1 MDIVK
6 SEERLRQ
13 VLISDKSSVNIEH
26 VLKSDLL
33 YVLNNYME
41 VSSDEVSLKIDV
53 DEYGFFELK
62 VYAKSRRIKNINAI
76 RA

>member
-1 MDIVK
+1 MNK
-6 SEERLRQ
+6 GSYEQRLKQ
-13 VLISDKSSVNIEH
+13 VLIFDKSMINIER

-41 VSSDEVSLKIDV
+41 LPNDELDLKIEV
-53 DEYGFFELK
+53 DEFGYFELK
-62 VYAKSRRIKNINAI
+62 VYAKAKRLKNLNVV

>member
-13 VLISDKSSVNIEH
+13 VLIFDKSSVNIEH